1 MDSSRY
7 HRTLDR
13 SLCFKC
19 NVVEFL
25 EFQKWLLQIWRRGI
39 DLIKREKRFIFDSS
53 KRKLSNCFKFILVD
67 GICNNNRYKL
77 EIEISCTLIRIISF
91 PYFYPLYNPLYLYI
105 IISLIS
111 LLSLYYLYIYP
122 YISLYLYIIS
132 ILFLK
137 RQFNHVKF
145 SIIYVSN
152 CQTSRLKKKKK
163 KKNRSSRFKSP

>member
-25 EFQKWLLQIWRRGI
+25 EFQKWLLQI
-39 DLIKREKRFIFDSS
+39 DLVEREKRFIFDSS
-53 KRKLSNCFKFILVD
+53 KRKFSNCFKFILVD
-67 GICNNNRYKL
+67 GICNNNKYKL
-77 EIEISCTLIRIISF
+77 EIKISCTLIRIISF

-152 CQTSRLKKKKK
+152 CPNIAFEKKKEKE
-163 KKNRSSRFKSP
+163 KSIISI